1 MVMKNP
7 RKIPLGP
14 MELTHIPNLSHGKST
29 QFFTDVFLFRVGW
42 FGWIYHDLPMIYLW
56 FTYDLSMI
64 YLWFTYMIYL
74 WFIYDLPIWF
84 IYDLSMIYLYD
95 LSMIYRWHPSE
106 TIASEAFLRGSPDP
120 RPKLQEASP
129 SAAPVEASAPL
140 WTVTVGLVPYRW

>member
-1 MVMKNP
+1 MMVMKNP

-84 IYDLSMIYLYD
+84 IYDLSMASQWNYCKWG
-95 LSMIYRWHPSE
+95 LSERV
-106 TIASEAFLRGSPDP
+106 T
-120 RPKLQEASP
+120 RPQTQAAGGEPQRSSSWGVSATLDSYSWFSSLQ
-129 SAAPVEASAPL
+129 VVRL
-140 WTVTVGLVPYRW
+140 I